1 MGMKKTR
8 TCHKE
13 LCKTL
18 MLRMMTVN
26 KFEET
31 AFWLFG
37 QGLVHGTMHLGIGEE
52 ATGVG
57 STAALK
63 ERDYVLEIGRAHV

>member
-1 MGMKKTR
+1 MGMKKAR

-31 AFWLFG
+31 AFWLFW
-37 QGLVHGTMHLGIGEE
+37 Q
-52 ATGVG
+52 
-57 STAALK
+57 
-63 ERDYVLEIGRAHV
+63 